1 MGCKIIDSIF
11 EELKKIQDE
20 LGSITGEYN
29 IYSSSKI
36 YEIIIANMFGH
47 NIVTGAHGADA
58 QSYTDFYEYKHY
70 KESSSNH
77 TWTFNDYSQ
86 DTLEKLKSKTVFFV
100 HIEDVKYDNPFNYID
115 WYYKVNG
122 DVIAEYISNWA
133 KKSDNQRKMVNISAL
148 QLERNCNADKIYPT
162 NDCSNGHYSAYI
174 KRIFECI
181 NYLEKMTN
189 TTNLLTS
196 NKLWELFL
204 ANKLG
209 HRINSKQGGT
219 GGKHDA
225 EDFNNRKFEYK
236 ISQTTSWVFEDISDA
251 VIDNMRLLDGIYVAT
266 VDKRYFTARRIF
278 LLDTKKT
285 MDFLAKKRD
294 AMINKKKK
302 ENKPIKRL
310 NVTLSFPEAMRENL
324 IIRNKS

>member
-58 QSYTDFYEYKHY
+58 QSYNDFYEYKHY

-122 DVIAEYISNWA
+122 DAIAEYISNWA

-148 QLERNCNADKIYPT
+148 QLERNCKADKIYPT

-181 NYLEKMTN
+181 NYLEKMTK

-285 MDFLAKKRD
+285 MDFLARKRD